1 MKSFMIPHE
10 IQFSED
16 SLDYLST
23 LKGDKAVLVTG
34 GSSMR
39 RFGFLDKAQELLSK
53 ADIESIIID
62 GVEPNPSVKT
72 VIKGKEKMLDF
83 EPDWIIAIG
92 GGSALDAAKIMW
104 AFYEH
109 PELDFEDII
118 EVGSIPELRNKA
130 KFIAIPSTSGTA
142 SEITA
147 FSVITDTEKKIK
159 YPIVSPEIIP
169 DVAIVDPQIPA
180 TMPSHITANTGMDVM
195 AHAVESLVSTN
206 ASDYTDPYAVR
217 AIDLVFKYLPKAVQ
231 SGDDMEAREKMHNA
245 STMAGMAFSNSS
257 LGIIHSLAHKIGGE
271 LHITHGLAN
280 AILLPYVIEYNYEAA
295 KDKFTYIE
303 DFLGIDSLADA
314 ISDLNEEVGIP
325 SSFKDIDWLDY
336 DDQDFEEI
344 LDRMSKNALEDPCS
358 LTNPE
363 EPTVEDLKEIYKKAY
378 YNKSLVTV

>member
-1 MKSFMIPHE
+1 MDSFLIPPNV
-10 IQFSED
+10 QFSED

-23 LKGDKAVLVTG
+23 LKGNKAVLVTG

-39 RFGFLDKAQELLSK
+39 KFGFLDKSSKLLAK
-53 ADIESIIID
+53 AGIESMVID

-72 VIKGKEKMLDF
+72 VIDGKEKMLDF

-109 PELDFEDII
+109 PDLEFEDII
-118 EVGSIPELRNKA
+118 EVNSIPELRNKA

-169 DVAIVDPQIPA
+169 DIAIVDPQIPA
-180 TMPSHITANTGMDVM
+180 TMPPHITANTGMDVL
-195 AHAVESLVSTN
+195 AHAIEAYVSTN
-206 ASDYTDPYAVR
+206 ASDYTDPLAMKAINIVFDYLETAVE
-217 AIDLVFKYLPKAVQ
+217 D
-231 SGDDMEAREKMHNA
+231 GDNMEAREKMHNA

-257 LGIIHSLAHKIGGE
+257 LGIVHSLAHKIGGE

-280 AILLPYVIEYNYEAA
+280 AVLMPYVIEYNYDSAQ
-295 KDKFTYIE
+295 DKFNNIE
-303 DFLGIDSLADA
+303 NNLEINSLADA
-314 ISDLNEEVGIP
+314 IRELNKKVGIP
-325 SSFKDIDWLDY
+325 SSFQEIDWLDY
-336 DDQDFEEI
+336 SDEDFENI
-344 LDRMSKNALEDPCS
+344 VDRMSKNALEDPCT

-363 EPTVEDLKEIYKKAY
+363 EPSVKDMKTIYENAY
-378 YNKSLVTV
+378 YGK